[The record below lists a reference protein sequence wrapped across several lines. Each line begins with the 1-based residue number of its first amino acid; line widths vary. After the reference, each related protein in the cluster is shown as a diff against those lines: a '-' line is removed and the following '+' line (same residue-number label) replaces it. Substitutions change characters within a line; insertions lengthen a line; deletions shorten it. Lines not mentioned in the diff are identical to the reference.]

1 MINLE
6 VINLSKN
13 NNNYKPKD
21 TVEEKTDNEIVS
33 EEVVESIEETV
44 SNEKIEEKVEEKKE
58 EIKSSELS
66 IEERISALEERL
78 KKSRSEIDKAEI
90 WGQIQELR
98 KQTEKLADIKMVN
111 IEDAPNI
118 TNHKNTFSA
127 RGSITNTGN
136 TFISNI

>member
-1 MINLE
+1 M
-6 VINLSKN
+6 SKN

-33 EEVVESIEETV
+33 EEIVESIEETV

-78 KKSRSEIDKAEI
+78 KKSRNEIDKAEI

-118 TNHKNTFSA
+118 DNHKNNFSA

>member
-1 MINLE
+1 M
-6 VINLSKN
+6 SKN

-33 EEVVESIEETV
+33 EEVVESIEGTV

-98 KQTEKLADIKMVN
+98 KQTEKLALADIKMVN